1 MDILKLLNKE
11 FKSGGYL
18 LAIFDH
24 ENTEPENKNRKLLE
38 AIKFIKKEL
47 GRDVKYIWFRYS
59 GDSKTDFVCGCIFVS
74 EIPDIIQMSKEGVR
88 TGYMEIPKK
97 SFPWLA
103 NLINS
108 KAEGKLGKSTNCR
121 KVTRTLRNRYM
132 NTPHLCRVLRRKW
145 RGAEKRNFLK
155 GL

>member
-1 MDILKLLNKE
+1 MDILKLLNRN

-18 LAIFDH
+18 LAVFDH

-47 GRDVKYIWFRYS
+47 GRDMKYIWFRYS

-74 EIPDIIQMSKEGVR
+74 EHPNVIQMSKEGIR
-88 TGYMEIPKK
+88 AGYMEIPKK

-103 NLINS
+103 DLMNS
-108 KAEGKLGKSTNCR
+108 KAEGKLGTSTNCR
-121 KVTRTLRNRYM
+121 KVTRTLRSRYR
-132 NTPHLCRVLRRKW
+132 NTPRLYHVLRRKR
-145 RGAEKRNFLK
+145 RGAGKRNFLK
-155 GL
+155 GP